1 VNTRFAALLLLLLL
15 PLAANAQ
22 AGGWTIP
29 HKIESATSSNWFPSL
44 AVDPWGDVH
53 LIWSSGKGEG
63 ATAKDLLMYSYR
75 HNGAW
80 LPSNDIVQPSV
91 AGYAARNSIAVDR
104 MGRLHVL
111 VRGRNGIFYT
121 SASSKAAWSAN
132 AWRELHKINGL
143 GMAYYPAIAVGP
155 NGFIHVVWQEL
166 APRVND
172 QSCQF
177 CSDVWYRR
185 SEDGGAHWTA
195 PVNLSQGK
203 TGSSKPQIVIDG
215 RERIFVTWD
224 EGRDPIATGGTATS
238 IAYAVSIDQGRRWQP
253 PTVTTLPND
262 APEQATLGV
271 DGKDN
276 LVLVFRA
283 TASSALLFRWSD
295 DGGSSWT
302 DPAPIPD
309 LIVRSLDDTPWD
321 KYSMATDS
329 AGNLHLLAVAR
340 RTPGETVPGLY
351 HLVWSGAE
359 QRWRPPELL
368 STNELYPE
376 WPQLVIAEGN
386 RLHATW
392 FTRSAGD
399 LHTAEK
405 SAYQVWYSSRTVDA
419 PTMPVDI
426 LPTPTP
432 RPTETPTVVVV
443 QTAAQP
449 PLPVEAMLAPQPTSV
464 RSEAPILRYI
474 GIALLPTLMICLIAL
489 VIGLRRRM
497 L

>member
-1 VNTRFAALLLLLLL
+1 VKYRIAALLLLLL
-15 PLAANAQ
+15 PVTAIAQ
-22 AGGWTIP
+22 AGGWTAP
-29 HKIESATSSNWFPSL
+29 HKIESATTSNWFPSL

-53 LIWSSGKGEG
+53 VIWSSGKGEG

-111 VRGRNGIFYT
+111 VRGRSDIFYT
-121 SASSKAAWSAN
+121 SASSQAAWSAQD
-132 AWRELHKINGL
+132 WSELHKINGL

-155 NGFIHVVWQEL
+155 NGFLHAVWQEL
-166 APRVND
+166 APRIND

-195 PVNLSQGK
+195 PVNLSQGN
-203 TGSSKPQIVIDG
+203 TGSSKPQIVIDA

-224 EGRDPIATGGTATS
+224 EGRDPIATGGSAAS
-238 IAYAVSIDQGRRWQP
+238 IAYTLSSDQGRRWQP
-253 PTVTTLPND
+253 ATRITLPDD

-276 LVLVFRA
+276 LVLVFRSTA
-283 TASSALLFRWSD
+283 TSALLFRWSD

-302 DPAPIPD
+302 DPAPIPG
-309 LIVRSLDDTPWD
+309 LIARNLDDTPWD
-321 KYSMATDS
+321 KYAMATDS
-329 AGNLHLLAVAR
+329 AGDLHLLAVAR
-340 RTPGETVPGLY
+340 RAPSEAVPGLY
-351 HLVWSGAE
+351 HVVWRVAE
-359 QRWRPPELL
+359 QRWLPPEPL
-368 STNELYPE
+368 SASELYPE
-376 WPQLVIAEGN
+376 WPQLVIAEGKW
-386 RLHATW
+386 LHAAW
-392 FTRSAGD
+392 FTRSAND

-405 SAYQVWYSSRTVDA
+405 SAYQVWYSSRSVDA
-419 PTMPVDI
+419 PTIRVEI
-426 LPTPTP
+426 QPTPTI
-432 RPTETPTVVVV
+432 RPTETPTVAAVKPVPQ
-443 QTAAQP
+443 QTL
-449 PLPVEAMLAPQPTSV
+449 PLEALLAPQPTSV
-464 RSEAPILRYI
+464 RSEAPILRSI
-474 GIALLPTLMICLIAL
+474 GMALLPALAICLAALLIA
-489 VIGLRRRM
+489 LRRRM